1 MDETLKR
8 DVAKYLYPFIGNT
21 CYHNDYYY
29 DSLIKKYGKKV
40 LNEAMKEEVENG
52 KISDAFTY
60 P

>member
-1 MDETLKR
+1 MDETLKH

-21 CYHNDYYY
+21 CYHNDYYH

-52 KISDAFTY
+52 KISDAFT
-60 P
+60 